1 MNRTYRKLMGWLG
14 IVAVM
19 FAQLAVSAY
28 ACPLLFQGLGN
39 STDTVSVSDVSVAC
53 ADLLSPNLCKKHCEN
68 GEQNINDMPEP
79 QACLLALEPAFI
91 VALVLDP
98 HVSSIATAL
107 TPSLLHATSPP
118 LSIRNCCFRL

>member
-1 MNRTYRKLMGWLG
+1 MNRTYRKLMSWLG
-14 IVAVM
+14 IVAVL

-28 ACPLLFQGLGN
+28 ACPLLFKGFDN
-39 STDTVSVSDVSVAC
+39 STNTAGVSDASAECPDPV
-53 ADLLSPNLCKKHCEN
+53 SPNLCKKHCEN

-98 HVSSIATAL
+98 TLSSPAPAL